1 MQILRKLLMY
11 ISAIILLIFSIEGAL
26 AGFNETSNQWIKIFV
41 NDVLT
46 VIYTDLTLRI
56 ITLTLSIILLLFCV
70 AFIVSSIKFRR
81 RERTVILKSPYGEV
95 KVSLGAIEDFIKM
108 LKGKIKGVKEIR
120 PKVYVRK
127 AGLKIYVKVSL
138 WSDSNVH
145 EMTQDI
151 QDAIKRHIQN
161 TLGIEKVGD
170 IRVFIEKILYR
181 ENKDSKE
188 QFGGLVYH

>member
-1 MQILRKLLMY
+1 MY

>member
-108 LKGKIKGVKEIR
+108 LKGKL
-120 PKVYVRK
+120 KV
-127 AGLKIYVKVSL
+127 
-138 WSDSNVH
+138 
-145 EMTQDI
+145 
-151 QDAIKRHIQN
+151 
-161 TLGIEKVGD
+161 
-170 IRVFIEKILYR
+170 
-181 ENKDSKE
+181 
-188 QFGGLVYH
+188 

>member
-11 ISAIILLIFSIEGAL
+11 ISAIVLLIFAIEGVL
-26 AGFNETSNQWIKIFV
+26 AGFNETSNQWIKTFV
-41 NDVLT
+41 NDSLT
-46 VIYTDLTLRI
+46 LIYNDLTLRI
-56 ITLTLSIILLLFCV
+56 VTLTLSILLLLLCI
-70 AFIVSSIKFRR
+70 AFIVSAIKFRR

-188 QFGGLVYH
+188 QYGGLVYH